1 MTTTAKKPDTQP
13 ATADPAQSLISQAME
28 LRNEWDDNYANDSRK
43 SHANEVGRYVALLSR
58 NDHPREEDAHDLAQ
72 TLFDLEIDA
81 DMAERDI
88 KIIKRARRFEHL
100 HDEKIAANKAYITAG
115 AELRALVKRCEQE
128 VEEAQRKRNNAS
140 GHNSQ
145 CSEANSDLIH
155 LRRQRP
161 LLFTEGSDL
170 RVRLLDQIPVE

>member
-13 ATADPAQSLISQAME
+13 ATADPAQSLISQAASM
-28 LRNEWDDNYANDSRK
+28 RKTWDDKYADDSRN
-43 SHANEVGRYVALLSR
+43 SHANAVGRYVALLSR
-58 NDHPREEDAHDLAQ
+58 NDDPREEDAHDLAQ
-72 TLFDLEIDA
+72 TMFDMEIDA
-81 DMAERDI
+81 DMVERDI
-88 KIIKRARRFEHL
+88 RIIKRARRFEHL

-161 LLFTEGSDL
+161 LLFTEGNDL
-170 RVRLLDQIPVE
+170 RVRLLETITIA